1 MVTIEVSKE
10 LVARI
15 KLAELEIQAR
25 VIITPEGVVE
35 LSFLPWSQWKM
46 SGESYDQLVEDFNLL
61 KSQLKLCLE
70 NQDKEQL
77 KAVLRRQGIS

>member
-10 LVARI
+10 LVAKI

-25 VIITPEGVVE
+25 AIITPGGEVE
-35 LSFLPWSQWKM
+35 ISFMPWSQWKM
-46 SGESYDQLVEDFNLL
+46 SGESYDQLVEDLNLL